1 MLMLSLSVLLCAVG
15 LALMPIL
22 TDLWLL
28 IFIVTITGIIAG
40 YIDAAIQCIMLKV
53 WGSKKSASI
62 LQLHHF
68 TFSIGAFL
76 APLLGDTT
84 NRFFAFSTK
93 LFMNNIG
100 FCSFPFLQW
109 RR

>member
-1 MLMLSLSVLLCAVG
+1 MLMLSLSVLFCAVG

-28 IFIVTITGIIAG
+28 IIIVTITGIIAG

-76 APLLGDTT
+76 APLLGKKNMD
-84 NRFFAFSTK
+84 
-93 LFMNNIG
+93 LFKYN
-100 FCSFPFLQW
+100 CAL
-109 RR
+109 

>member
-28 IFIVTITGIIAG
+28 IIIVTITGIIAG

-76 APLLGDTT
+76 APILGIK
-84 NRFFAFSTK
+84 NIKEGKSAKRSFASNIVLRF
-93 LFMNNIG
+93 
-100 FCSFPFLQW
+100 
-109 RR
+109 